1 MSKKKIKFEIVTPEK
16 VVLKKHIFQVTVPT
30 EEGEI
35 TVLPD
40 HIPLVSILKPG
51 VLEIKNEDGE
61 IEVMSVSGGFL
72 QVTRGKIIVLAD
84 TAEKAEDLD
93 EQRIEEAKARA
104 EEKRKEISS
113 VDQVQFA
120 RMSVQLE
127 KELARFKALNHWR
140 KLKK

>member
-1 MSKKKIKFEIVTPEK
+1 MNKKKIEFEIVTPEK
-16 VVLKKHIFQVTVPT
+16 VVLKKLIFQVTVPT

-51 VLEIKNEDGE
+51 VLEIKNEEGG

-104 EEKRKEISS
+104 ELKRKELSS

-127 KELARFKALNHWR
+127 KELARFKALNRWR
-140 KLKK
+140 KLRK